1 MTVPKAIALSALPAC
16 LPAEQVNVL
25 ASGTRFCL
33 KHILSGSHAS
43 PEGFWYDQPDDEWA
57 LLLAGS
63 AVLEFEAGVVEMSAG
78 GGSAHPRPCEASS
91 RALSAGGV
99 AGAAFSVGAI

>member
-78 GGSAHPRPCEASS
+78 EAVLIPAHVKHRVARSAQAVWL
-91 RALSAGGV
+91 ALH
-99 AGAAFSVGAI
+99 FL